1 MESYN
6 IIANHY
12 ASDRGNSVIGLPEI
26 ANLLNMLTKGAT
38 ILDFGCGTGKPIT
51 EYIAQ
56 HPYQFNVFAIDSS
69 QEMVSIFRQNVPSVP
84 VQHAS
89 ILDFDFFS
97 EQFDAIVSWG
107 VMFHLLEAEQQR
119 AIQQVAG
126 ALKKGGYFLF
136 TSGKEAEMHHGTM
149 YNVQFTYYSL
159 GSENYRKAFSQQEMT
174 IVSEFFGE
182 GENYYYL
189 TQKS

>member
-1 MESYN
+1 MENYN
-6 IIANHY
+6 LIAKHY
-12 ASDRGNSVIGLPEI
+12 AGDRDNSVIGLQEI
-26 ANLLNMLTKGAT
+26 ANLLNMLPKGAT
-38 ILDFGCGTGKPIT
+38 ILDFGCGTGAPIT

-56 HPYQFNVFAIDSS
+56 HPHQFRLFAMDSS

-97 EQFDAIVSWG
+97 EQFDAVISWG

-119 AIQQVAG
+119 AIQQVAA
-126 ALKKGGYFLF
+126 ALRSGGYFLF
-136 TSGKEAEMHHGTM
+136 TSGKEAEMHSGTM
-149 YNVQFTYYSL
+149 YNVEFTYYSL
-159 GSENYRKAFSQQEMT
+159 GSEKYSEVLSQQGMT
-174 IVSEFFGE
+174 VVSEFFGE

-189 TQKS
+189 AQKS